1 MTDLAIVKNK
11 KAHTDDDMSLRELIA
26 SYPLATD
33 ILNDKQLASLQTVN
47 SLLNTEQLDQP
58 IYVNSDITTSH
69 TASDTGSR
77 STANTIAVILYDENL
92 YPSNLAF
99 YPLDA
104 HNNNGQPF
112 LLHDDSRVSAFV
124 FGTGAGEFIAAD
136 TQENAFYLIA
146 LIDFD
151 FDNYTI
157 IQPFNANYYAPTV
170 RPFAKLR
177 PITVTTNG
185 SKDKHGRV
193 NKEVHQN
200 ALKGCNVN
208 LVETPYPLCDI
219 GELDLT
225 TWQQVKDFEL
235 TFITSLD
242 NYETWHEYALLDKA
256 VKYENGRFELY
267 PDGLYFVRYE
277 FDSDKSEYHKQY
289 ATKLCSPLHIKA
301 SIRNKDSTS
310 WGVLMQ
316 WQDKDQHNHEWA
328 MPLSLLQG
336 DAREYRQILADLG
349 LDIAPSRKARDL
361 LTAYIQTYNSDRR
374 ALSVNKTGWHDD
386 SYVLP
391 HHIIGANPKE
401 PIVLQTSTPI
411 EHGYSTKGTLQQ
423 WRDNVAIPIA
433 GQNRV
438 AFALSCAFAGQLL
451 HLLGE
456 RHGGG
461 FHYWGASSMGKSITL
476 AVAGSVWGNQMI
488 KSWRSTDNALENIAL
503 LHNDSVLCL
512 DEIGESDPRIVGK
525 SIYMLANG
533 QAKNR
538 MTKTGVNKQAAT
550 WRVMVLSNGEYTI
563 ENYLRQAGE
572 TVKAGQEVRLCSIE
586 ANAGKNLGI
595 FDSLTLAD
603 TSAKQAELLRENTDC
618 YYGIAGITWLEYL
631 TDNKDKV
638 IAQAHELK
646 RVFLADYTDLDGQA
660 KRVANRFALVAVAGE
675 LASKAK
681 ITGWQQGQAIA
692 AAKACF
698 ENWLSN
704 YGSTGNHEQRQII
717 KQIQAFIHANGKSRF
732 SEWKYDGHNS
742 TLPNR
747 VGFYRADDDCYY
759 IYASLF
765 EKEVCLPFNR
775 KQVAET
781 LDSLNLLNKNK
792 GYQLNV
798 NSSDRDKKGYFYCI
812 KGAILEL
819 EP

>member
-242 NYETWHEYALLDKA
+242 NYETWHEYALSLI
-256 VKYENGRFELY
+256 
-267 PDGLYFVRYE
+267 
-277 FDSDKSEYHKQY
+277 
-289 ATKLCSPLHIKA
+289 HI
-301 SIRNKDSTS
+301 
-310 WGVLMQ
+310 
-316 WQDKDQHNHEWA
+316 
-328 MPLSLLQG
+328 
-336 DAREYRQILADLG
+336 
-349 LDIAPSRKARDL
+349 
-361 LTAYIQTYNSDRR
+361 
-374 ALSVNKTGWHDD
+374 
-386 SYVLP
+386 
-391 HHIIGANPKE
+391 
-401 PIVLQTSTPI
+401 
-411 EHGYSTKGTLQQ
+411 
-423 WRDNVAIPIA
+423 
-433 GQNRV
+433 
-438 AFALSCAFAGQLL
+438 
-451 HLLGE
+451 
-456 RHGGG
+456 
-461 FHYWGASSMGKSITL
+461 
-476 AVAGSVWGNQMI
+476 
-488 KSWRSTDNALENIAL
+488 
-503 LHNDSVLCL
+503 
-512 DEIGESDPRIVGK
+512 
-525 SIYMLANG
+525 
-533 QAKNR
+533 
-538 MTKTGVNKQAAT
+538 
-550 WRVMVLSNGEYTI
+550 
-563 ENYLRQAGE
+563 
-572 TVKAGQEVRLCSIE
+572 
-586 ANAGKNLGI
+586 
-595 FDSLTLAD
+595 
-603 TSAKQAELLRENTDC
+603 
-618 YYGIAGITWLEYL
+618 
-631 TDNKDKV
+631 
-638 IAQAHELK
+638 
-646 RVFLADYTDLDGQA
+646 
-660 KRVANRFALVAVAGE
+660 
-675 LASKAK
+675 
-681 ITGWQQGQAIA
+681 
-692 AAKACF
+692 
-698 ENWLSN
+698 
-704 YGSTGNHEQRQII
+704 
-717 KQIQAFIHANGKSRF
+717 
-732 SEWKYDGHNS
+732 
-742 TLPNR
+742 
-747 VGFYRADDDCYY
+747 
-759 IYASLF
+759 
-765 EKEVCLPFNR
+765 
-775 KQVAET
+775 
-781 LDSLNLLNKNK
+781 
-792 GYQLNV
+792 
-798 NSSDRDKKGYFYCI
+798 
-812 KGAILEL
+812 
-819 EP
+819 

>member
-1 MTDLAIVKNK
+1 M
-11 KAHTDDDMSLRELIA
+11 
-26 SYPLATD
+26 
-33 ILNDKQLASLQTVN
+33 
-47 SLLNTEQLDQP
+47 
-58 IYVNSDITTSH
+58 
-69 TASDTGSR
+69 
-77 STANTIAVILYDENL
+77 
-92 YPSNLAF
+92 
-99 YPLDA
+99 
-104 HNNNGQPF
+104 
-112 LLHDDSRVSAFV
+112 
-124 FGTGAGEFIAAD
+124 
-136 TQENAFYLIA
+136 
-146 LIDFD
+146 
-151 FDNYTI
+151 
-157 IQPFNANYYAPTV
+157 
-170 RPFAKLR
+170 
-177 PITVTTNG
+177 
-185 SKDKHGRV
+185 
-193 NKEVHQN
+193 
-200 ALKGCNVN
+200 
-208 LVETPYPLCDI
+208 
-219 GELDLT
+219 
-225 TWQQVKDFEL
+225 
-235 TFITSLD
+235 
-242 NYETWHEYALLDKA
+242 
-256 VKYENGRFELY
+256 
-267 PDGLYFVRYE
+267 
-277 FDSDKSEYHKQY
+277 
-289 ATKLCSPLHIKA
+289 
-301 SIRNKDSTS
+301 
-310 WGVLMQ
+310 
-316 WQDKDQHNHEWA
+316 
-328 MPLSLLQG
+328 
-336 DAREYRQILADLG
+336 
-349 LDIAPSRKARDL
+349 
-361 LTAYIQTYNSDRR
+361 
-374 ALSVNKTGWHDD
+374 SVNKTGWHDD

-717 KQIQAFIHANGKSRF
+717 KQVQAFIHANGKSRF

-747 VGFYRADDDCYY
+747 VGFYRADDDSYY

-765 EKEVCLPFNR
+765 EKEVCLPFNK